1 MPHRKMSVL
10 DRRDFEDGYG
20 AFDSNQPY
28 PNPDLFD
35 EWYVSGWL
43 KAQAD
48 AGLDPA
54 SIRKLSKQL
63 KALGFTIPNEE
74 N

>member
-1 MPHRKMSVL
+1 MKMSVL
-10 DRRDFEDGYG
+10 DRRDFEDGYE
-20 AFDSNQPY
+20 AFDSDQPY

>member
-1 MPHRKMSVL
+1 MPHLKMSAL
-10 DRRDFEDGYG
+10 DRRDFEDGYAAYG
-20 AFDSNQPY
+20 SDQPY

-48 AGLDPA
+48 MGLDPA
-54 SIRKLSKQL
+54 SIRKLRRQL
-63 KALGFTIPNEE
+63 KALGFTIPNE
-74 N
+74 

>member
-1 MPHRKMSVL
+1 MGVRNMLGFNQQSYESGYDAFS
-10 DRRDFEDGYG
+10 DRDL
-20 AFDSNQPY
+20 Y

-35 EWYVSGWL
+35 KWYISGWL